1 MLAEIARETIPGVWH
16 AHHWGTVVGEELI
29 GELLVQARTLP
40 SKKARLCAHPD
51 VSEIEQQMVIVMA
64 QGAHDHIHCHPT
76 KREAL
81 VVLRGS
87 ADFRTYTDEGHLTSV
102 LPIGPRTGTCLLSV
116 TPGTWHHLTPHE
128 CDLVFLEF
136 ALGPFRPDSTIRAP
150 WDPGS
155 AAQP

>member
-1 MLAEIARETIPGVWH
+1 MARETSPGVWH
-16 AHHWGTVVGEELI
+16 AHHWGAVVGEALMS
-29 GELLVQARTLP
+29 ELLAQARTLP
-40 SKKARLCAHPD
+40 SRKARLCAHPD
-51 VSEIEQQMVIVMA
+51 VSDLEQQMVIVMA

-102 LPIGPRTGTCLLSV
+102 LQIGPITGTFFISV

-136 ALGPFRPDSTIRAP
+136 ALGPFGPASTIRAP
-150 WDPGS
+150 WDHGS
-155 AAQP
+155 VPQP